1 MFTRMGL
8 SIVVLAIFMNR
19 LYPGVSAND
28 FQPKLDSSSK
38 SELFEIAHEIE
49 VLAPSHFPKP
59 TRKYNNSVVIPV
71 VEPTFGQ
78 HRREQDVVMVSKGSI
93 P

>member
-1 MFTRMGL
+1 MMDRF
-8 SIVVLAIFMNR
+8 
-19 LYPGVSAND
+19 YPGVSAND

-59 TRKYNNSVVIPV
+59 TRKYNNSVVIPI

-78 HRREQDVVMVSKGSI
+78 HRREQDVVMVRENFVTFF
-93 P
+93 